1 MRWEGRDGAVT
12 DLGNATRHFTL
23 IRSKDAGP
31 FMLTLDLFFVDAP
44 TREAFVSAGVFTA
57 DRIGELYGVDPAQ
70 VQIFELADI
79 DALKIS
85 FPRPV
90 ASGEFGDTDITGG
103 QQYAVL
109 VDMIAGLEIDGRSI
123 RDPGRG

>member
-1 MRWEGRDGAVT
+1 MT

-31 FMLTLDLFFVDAP
+31 FMLTLDLFFVDAA
-44 TREAFVSAGVFTA
+44 TREAFMSAGVFTA

-70 VQIFELADI
+70 VQVFELADI

-109 VDMIAGLEIDGRSI
+109 VDMIAGLEIDGLSI
-123 RDPGRG
+123 RDPGPG

>member
-1 MRWEGRDGAVT
+1 MT

-31 FMLTLDLFFVDAP
+31 FMLTLDLFFVDAA
-44 TREAFVSAGVFTA
+44 TRRAFMSAGVFA
-57 DRIGELYGVDPAQ
+57 AERMGGLYGVDPAQ

-103 QQYAVL
+103 QQYGIL
-109 VDMIAGLEIDGRSI
+109 VEMISELEIEGDGPNLVV

>member
-1 MRWEGRDGAVT
+1 MT

-31 FMLTLDLFFVDAP
+31 FMLTLDLFFTDTDA
-44 TREAFVSAGVFTA
+44 RRAFMSAGVFSA
-57 DRIGELYGVDPAQ
+57 ERIGELYSVDPAQ
-70 VQIFELADI
+70 VQIFELPDI

-109 VDMIAGLEIDGRSI
+109 VEFLAGLDYTADDALTI
-123 RDPGRG
+123 RRKP

>member
-1 MRWEGRDGAVT
+1 MT

-31 FMLTLDLFFVDAP
+31 FMLTLDLFFTDGDA
-44 TREAFVSAGVFTA
+44 RRAFVSSGVFSA
-57 DRIGELYGVDPAQ
+57 ERIGELYGVDPAQ
-70 VQIFELADI
+70 VQVFELADI

-103 QQYAVL
+103 QQYAIL
-109 VDMIAGLEIDGRSI
+109 VEMISELEIDGEGPALVV
-123 RDPGRG
+123 RDRGRG

>member
-1 MRWEGRDGAVT
+1 MT

-31 FMLTLDLFFVDAP
+31 FMLTLDLFFVDAA
-44 TREAFVSAGVFTA
+44 TRHAFVSAGVFTA
-57 DRIGELYGVDPAQ
+57 DRIGDLYGVDPAQ

-79 DALKIS
+79 DAMKIS
-85 FPRPV
+85 FPRLVP
-90 ASGEFGDTDITGG
+90 SGEFGDTDITGG

>member
-1 MRWEGRDGAVT
+1 MT
-12 DLGNATRHFTL
+12 DLANATRHFTL

-31 FMLTLDLFFVDAP
+31 FMLTLDLFFTDGDA
-44 TREAFVSAGVFTA
+44 RRAFMSAGVFSA
-57 DRIGELYGVDPAQ
+57 ERIGELYSVDPAL
-70 VQIFELADI
+70 VQIFELPDI

-103 QQYAVL
+103 QQYGVL
-109 VDMIAGLEIDGRSI
+109 VEMIAELSIDGDGHDMVV

>member
-1 MRWEGRDGAVT
+1 MT

-31 FMLTLDLFFVDAP
+31 FMLTLDLFFVDAAA
-44 TREAFVSAGVFTA
+44 RRAFMAAGVFA
-57 DRIGELYGVDPAQ
+57 PERIGELYGVDPAQ

-103 QQYAVL
+103 QQYGIL
-109 VDMIAGLEIDGRSI
+109 VDMISELEIDGDGPNLVV

>member
-1 MRWEGRDGAVT
+1 MT

-31 FMLTLDLFFVDAP
+31 FMLTLDLFFTDADA
-44 TREAFVSAGVFTA
+44 RRAFMSAGVFSA
-57 DRIGELYGVDPAQ
+57 ERIGELYSVDPAL
-70 VQIFELADI
+70 VQIFELPDI

-103 QQYAVL
+103 QQYGVL
-109 VDMIAGLEIDGRSI
+109 VEMIAELSIDGDGHDMVV

>member
-1 MRWEGRDGAVT
+1 MT

-31 FMLTLDLFFVDAP
+31 FMLTLDLFFVDAAA
-44 TREAFVSAGVFTA
+44 RRAFMSAGVFA
-57 DRIGELYGVDPAQ
+57 PERIGELYGVDPAQ

-103 QQYAVL
+103 QQYGIL
-109 VDMIAGLEIDGRSI
+109 VEMISELEIEGDGPNLVV

>member
-1 MRWEGRDGAVT
+1 VT
-12 DLGNATRHFTL
+12 DLANATRHFTL

-31 FMLTLDLFFVDAP
+31 FMLTLDLFFTDADA
-44 TREAFVSAGVFTA
+44 RRAFVSAGVFSA
-57 DRIGELYGVDPAQ
+57 ERIAELYRVDPVQ

-103 QQYAVL
+103 QQYAIL
-109 VDMIAGLEIDGRSI
+109 VDMISELEIDGEGADLVV